1 MYSLITNIQIDKN
14 RIYVEYHSGTKVE
27 FISDVDMLF
36 HKHKEYIVTGNANGR
51 KASCI
56 VDKNNNLMI
65 TSYDGYVAV
74 SFYFPSEFVFNVNK
88 AIKKGKMFDLNYCKH
103 LRNTFS
109 KLQFSEI
116 WMNPE
121 FKMTED
127 IEVKIE
133 KLRNLTMQY
142 STGVYSKVSLI
153 YYIRSNGSILYTITK
168 AGDVMERNIL
178 SGISLANTAIA
189 QVGVP
194 MYEQS

>member
-1 MYSLITNIQIDKN
+1 MYSLITNIQIDKR

-27 FISDVDMLF
+27 FISDDDMIF

-65 TSYDGYVAV
+65 TSYDGHVGV
-74 SFYFPSEFVFNVNK
+74 SFYFPSEVVFNVNK
-88 AIKKGKMFDLNYCKH
+88 FIKKDKMFDLNYCKH

-109 KLQFSEI
+109 KLQFTEI

-121 FKMTED
+121 FKLNED

-168 AGDVMERNIL
+168 AGEVVERNRIE
-178 SGISLANTAIA
+178 GISLTNTAIS

-194 MYEQS
+194 MYEP